1 MAAGPN
7 FRIATFQGESGTT
20 IKLAGELDD
29 ATTAELV
36 ECFERLAAEP
46 KGGHI
51 TVDLAQVTF
60 IDSAG
65 MRAIIA
71 IERTTA
77 ERELTLTIM
86 PPPDEVTELLR
97 VAGVADH
104 LTLTPAVDATPPS
117 RPFLERIEIELE
129 RERTAP
135 GRARQELREALA
147 GRIPEPD
154 AATLTLLTSEVVT
167 NAVIHPH
174 AGVGGSIGLRITA
187 YPDRVRVEVSDAGAG
202 FEPENLPPGPRE
214 TGGHGL
220 VVVDGLS
227 SRWGT
232 HRLEDREGGGFCV
245 WFELDVD
252 YQPEARREADRAG
265 AEPTETRVAAADAG

>member
-1 MAAGPN
+1 VAAGPN

-20 IKLAGELDD
+20 IQLAGELDG
-29 ATTAELV
+29 ATSAELT
-36 ECFERLAAEP
+36 ECFERLAADP
-46 KGGHI
+46 DMRHI
-51 TVDLAQVTF
+51 TVDLAEVSF

-65 MRAIIA
+65 MRAIIT

-77 ERELTLTIM
+77 ERELTLTIV

-104 LTLTPAVDATPPS
+104 LPLTPSLDAAPTS
-117 RPFLERIEIELE
+117 KPFLERIELELE

-135 GRARQELREALA
+135 GRARRELREALA
-147 GRIPEPD
+147 AHIREPD
-154 AATLTLLTSEVVT
+154 LATLILLTSEVVT

-174 AGVGGSIGLRITA
+174 PGVGGSVGLRITA

-202 FEPENLPPGPRE
+202 FEPQDLPPGPRE

-232 HRLEDREGGGFCV
+232 SRPQDDQGGGFCV
-245 WFELDVD
+245 WFELDVE
-252 YQPEARREADRAG
+252 YQPEGQREAERAG
-265 AEPTETRVAAADAG
+265 TESTETRVAAADR